1 MFRRLFLILSLLLI
15 FFISCSDD
23 DNPVSRQKITGSG
36 DLITESRTVSPF
48 HSINLITVGNIHLAQ
63 GATQSVSITVDDNV
77 MDYIFTTVSNGV
89 LTVSSDTGVNVTDF
103 DLILNITMIDLED
116 LTLTGVGNI
125 ISANTFNADLVDIF
139 LYGVGNIDLSLNV
152 DRLTSIFSG
161 VGNFNLLGSANRH
174 LITHSA
180 VGNMNAY
187 SLVTDTTIAVLSG
200 VGNAYVSVNDTL
212 DATIT
217 GMGSLYYKGDPAV
230 HQTITGQGRVID
242 AN

>member
-1 MFRRLFLILSLLLI
+1 MFRRLFVILSLLSIIL
-15 FFISCSDD
+15 ISCSDD

-36 DLITESRTVSPF
+36 NLITESRTIPPF
-48 HSINLITVGNIHLAQ
+48 NSINLVTVGNVQLTQ
-63 GATQSVSITVDDNV
+63 GATQSVSVTVDDNV
-77 MDYIFTTVSNGV
+77 MDYILTTVSNGV
-89 LTVSSDTGVNVTDF
+89 LTISSDTGVNVTDF

-125 ISANTFNADLVDIF
+125 ISAGTFNADVVD
-139 LYGVGNIDLSLNV
+139 LLLHGVGNIDMSLNV
-152 DRLTSIFSG
+152 DRLNSIFSG
-161 VGNFNLLGSANRH
+161 VGNFQLLGSADRH
-174 LITHSA
+174 QIIHSA

-200 VGNAYVSVNDTL
+200 VGNAYVFANDTL